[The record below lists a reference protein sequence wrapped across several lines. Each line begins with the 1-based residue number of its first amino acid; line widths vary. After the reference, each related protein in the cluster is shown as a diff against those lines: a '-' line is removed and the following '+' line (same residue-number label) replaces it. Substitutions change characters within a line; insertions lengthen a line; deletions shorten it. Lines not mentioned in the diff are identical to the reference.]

1 MKKLC
6 DLHTHSTFSDGTF
19 TPEEL
24 IDEAIKIGLSAVALC
39 DHNTVEG
46 IPHFLKA
53 SENKNIEA
61 VAGSEFSVDYNG
73 KELHI
78 LALFIPTNYLT
89 QISELM
95 LESHERKEQNNIDLI
110 QKLRA
115 NGYDIDYDTI
125 KKHTPRGKVNRAH
138 IGAAL
143 TQKGYTKSINE
154 AFSTL
159 LSSDAG
165 FYKAPERPTVWDML
179 DFIHSINAVPV
190 LAHPLLNLT
199 PEQLQDFLPLAKQK
213 GLVGIECK
221 YCLYNPEEE
230 KLCLDLADKFNLK
243 YSGGSDFHGS
253 IKPDINLGV
262 GKGNLKIPYEWYLNL
277 KNK

>member
-24 IDEAIKIGLSAVALC
+24 ISEAVKIGLSAITLC

-46 IPHFLKA
+46 IPRFLA
-53 SENKNIEA
+53 AATNKQIEA

-73 KELHI
+73 KELHL
-78 LALFIPTNYLT
+78 LAMFIPSSYLS

-95 LESHERKEQNNIDLI
+95 FESNMRKEQNNINLI
-110 QKLRA
+110 ETLQK
-115 NGYDIDYDTI
+115 NGYILDYDEI
-125 KKHTPRGKVNRAH
+125 KNSTPMGKVNRAH

-143 TQKGYTKSINE
+143 TKKGYTKSVND

-159 LSSDAG
+159 LSTDAG
-165 FYKAPERPTVWDML
+165 FYKAPERPSVWDII
-179 DFIHSINAVPV
+179 DFILSIDAIPV

-199 PEQLQDFLPLAKQK
+199 KEQLKEFLPIAKQK
-213 GLVGIECK
+213 GLVGMECK
-221 YCLYNPEEE
+221 YCLYNEDEERFS
-230 KLCLDLADKFNLK
+230 LDIADSFGLK

-253 IKPDINLGV
+253 IKPDIALGI
-262 GKGNLKIPYEWYLNL
+262 GKGNLQIPYEWYINL